1 MATIPTDSNSPR
13 VSIIV
18 TNMTSS
24 APPPLSRTSGAPA
37 DPPNVWDKM
46 PNLWDKMLEA
56 EACEAEAKAMEAEAK
71 AVEAAEAEKAIAEC
85 ILRQAL
91 GQAEEQAVEEAMEQ
105 AVEHWMLQAEFLA
118 VKAADIPAYV
128 LESGAEFA
136 VDVPA
141 GTIQIADRAFFNPS
155 FSQHRH
161 GQGLGN
167 WLTRIA
173 LPDSVTEIADQA
185 FWGCTGLTQIALPAG
200 LTNLGPEAFWGCT
213 GLTQIALPDGVTEIA
228 YQAFR
233 ECTGLTQ
240 IALPAGLTKIET
252 SAFSRC
258 RGLTG
263 IVLPPGLTQIASWA
277 FNECTGLTRI
287 DLPASVT
294 KIGDHAF
301 YWCTGLTE
309 VTLPRVIEIGTD
321 AFRGCAGLTHVTAA
335 FPSAAFDANQRLAF
349 THVTVPAGTTEIAE
363 SAFDG
368 CTGLV
373 DVSFEAAAGTLVAIH
388 EGAFEGCTR
397 LTNVARLRLRFW
409 HHSTHALQPARVR
422 AAVWALL
429 LAAARAARAGRYVLL
444 LPEMARAVL
453 GHLRPHQLGFV

>member
-200 LTNLGPEAFWGCT
+200 LT
-213 GLTQIALPDGVTEIA
+213 
-228 YQAFR
+228 
-233 ECTGLTQ
+233 
-240 IALPAGLTKIET
+240 KIET

-277 FNECTGLTRI
+277 FTECTGLTRI